1 MILECVEFVRKTLG
15 SNLQNLLSVHIDG
28 GNVVSSDLAVLGS
41 IGLSVLKD
49 VLVDKGLVS
58 HSADELELNRNN
70 HSVPQKPCASSEKES
85 THKQV

>member
-1 MILECVEFVRKTLG
+1 MILEWGESVRKTLR

-41 IGLSVLKD
+41 IGLGILKD

-70 HSVPQKPCASSEKES
+70 
-85 THKQV
+85 